1 MDYASL
7 TGTVLAVVLIFSIAM
22 IALSIY
28 MCYWA
33 YKKKG
38 ILGLLLAL
46 FLGIIGWIIVAFME
60 RDEPERERERERL
73 AK

>member
-1 MDYASL
+1 MELGAL
-7 TGTVLAVVLIFSIAM
+7 MAVVLIIALAG

-38 ILGLLLAL
+38 VLGLLLAL
-46 FLGIIGWIIVAFME
+46 FLGIIGWIIVAFM
-60 RDEPERERERERL
+60 DEPEREREREVIRIRFNFL
-73 AK
+73 L